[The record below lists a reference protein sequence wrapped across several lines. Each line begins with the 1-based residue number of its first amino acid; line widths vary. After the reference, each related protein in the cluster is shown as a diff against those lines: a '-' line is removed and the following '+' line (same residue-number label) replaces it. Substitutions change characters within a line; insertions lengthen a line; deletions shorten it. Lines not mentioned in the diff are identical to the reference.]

1 MTNFIAISDAR
12 ANLPTIVDKAAKYLE
27 RFLITVNGKP
37 KAAVLSLEELE
48 SLEETAKILSIPGGS
63 KSIKRG
69 LRQAKKR
76 QGVLLEKILK
86 N

>member
-1 MTNFIAISDAR
+1 MTNFIAISEAR
-12 ANLPTIVDKAAKYLE
+12 ANLPTIVDKVAKYLE

-48 SLEETAKILSIPGGS
+48 SLEETAKILSIPGGRE
-63 KSIKRG
+63 SIKRG
-69 LRQAKKR
+69 LRQAKNG